1 VIGRGAKV
9 FIVPGAWYSASGES
23 ILEDPGANVH
33 VPPRSSLRAWV
44 AWALTIC
51 VVMLTA
57 PTAKAQEPVDQI
69 VTNGVIYTM
78 DPKIPR
84 AEAMA
89 ISSGRIVAV
98 GTTREIGILRGSK
111 TEVEDLGGRVII
123 PGLIDAHAHVI
134 KLGFVLRV
142 LDLRGTSSAD
152 EIAEMVQAVSETRA
166 AEEWITGRGWD
177 QNDWAVQEF
186 PTREL
191 LDQVTRDDRN
201 QPVYLTRVD
210 GHAAWVNSRAL
221 ELAEVTADT
230 PDPDGGKILRDD
242 DGEPTGVLVDN
253 AMALVFGEI
262 PAPDAVEYEARLE
275 AAQNHLLSLGVTG
288 VHTMGDRHENVETY
302 HAWAAAGKLKPRI
315 VVYVDSDEVG
325 ILDWLAERGGAAAFA
340 GPHLRVAGVKHY
352 SDGALG
358 SRGAA
363 LLAPYS
369 DDPDNSGLLVT
380 HPDTLAAE
388 IAQAFGLGLQS
399 VIHAIGDRGNR
410 EALEAIAA
418 AFDAPPPVQRDI
430 GLAWKRPRIEHAQV
444 LAIDDIDRF
453 VELGVIASMQPTH
466 ATSDMYWAEDRVGP
480 DRIRGAYAWRKLRRA
495 GVHIA
500 CGSDF
505 PVESANPFYGLYAA
519 VTRQDREGWPAGGWY
534 PEERMTRE
542 EALACFTRD
551 AAYAAGM
558 EAEVGTLSP
567 GKWTDYLLLDRDLML
582 IPDDD
587 LWRVEVLRTVI
598 GGEVVYEAPWS
609 ESE

>member
-1 VIGRGAKV
+1 M
-9 FIVPGAWYSASGES
+9 
-23 ILEDPGANVH
+23 H
-33 VPPRSSLRAWV
+33 VPSRISDRIRPL

-51 VVMLTA
+51 VLMVTA
-57 PTAKAQEPVDQI
+57 TTAEAQEPVDQI

-78 DPKIPR
+78 DPEVPR

-89 ISSGRIVAV
+89 ISGGRIVAV
-98 GTTREIGILRGSK
+98 GTADEIEILRGPETK
-111 TEVEDLGGRVII
+111 VEDVGGRAIL

-166 AEEWITGRGWD
+166 ADEWITGRGWD

-191 LDQVTRDDRN
+191 LDQVTRDHLN

-230 PDPDGGKILRDD
+230 PDPDGGKIVRDD

-253 AMALVFGEI
+253 AMALVFGKI
-262 PAPDAVEYEARLE
+262 PAPDDAEFAARLE
-275 AAQNHLLSLGVTG
+275 AAQEHLLSLGVTG
-288 VHTMGDRHENVETY
+288 VHTMGDGRASVDAY
-302 HAWAAAGKLKPRI
+302 HTWARAGRLKPRI
-315 VVYVDSDEVG
+315 VVYLDGWDKE
-325 ILDWLAERGGAAAFA
+325 ILEWLSEQGGAAAFEDA
-340 GPHLRVAGVKHY
+340 HFRVAGVKLY
-352 SDGALG
+352 ADGALG

-363 LLAPYS
+363 LLKPYS
-369 DDPDNSGLLVT
+369 DDPGNEGLLRT
-380 HPDTLAAE
+380 PPDTLAAKLAR
-388 IAQAFGLGLQS
+388 IVSLGLQPA
-399 VIHAIGDRGNR
+399 IHAIGDRGNR

-418 AFDAPPPVQRDI
+418 AFDAPAPVQRDI

-444 LAIDDIDRF
+444 LALDDIDRF
-453 VELGVIASMQPTH
+453 VDLGVIASMQPTH

-480 DRIRGAYAWRKLRRA
+480 DRIRGAYAWRKLLRA

-519 VTRQDREGWPAGGWY
+519 VTRQDREGWPEGGWY

-542 EALACFTRD
+542 ESLACFTRD

-567 GKWTDYLLLDRDLML
+567 GKWADYLLLDRDLML
-582 IPDDD
+582 IPDGD

-598 GGEVVYEAPWS
+598 GGEVVYEAP
-609 ESE
+609 